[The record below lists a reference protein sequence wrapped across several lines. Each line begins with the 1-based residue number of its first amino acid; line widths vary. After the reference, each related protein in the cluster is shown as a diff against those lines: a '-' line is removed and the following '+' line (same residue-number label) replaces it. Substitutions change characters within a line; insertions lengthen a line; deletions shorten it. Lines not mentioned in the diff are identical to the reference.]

1 MKLFF
6 AYLKEHARLIVALV
20 LAFAIFAVSFALYG
34 LPLSALAYP
43 AALCLVPALAFVIID
58 FSRVKRRHAE
68 FLSLTEITAAEEKL
82 LPSVQSIDD
91 ADYRRIIKLLAD
103 SREEISRAALRRRSD
118 TLDYYTVWVHQIKT
132 PIASMRLT
140 LQNSDSP
147 ESRRLSSD
155 LGRIERYVEM
165 ALVYLRLDSESS
177 DYVIREFELDP
188 LIRRSV
194 KKFSGEFITKRL
206 SLELTPTETRVISDE
221 KWLAFVIEQILSN
234 SLKYTREGSVRI
246 YMAEPRILCIRDTGI
261 GIAPE
266 DLPRVFEKGYT
277 GRNGRDDMRA
287 SGLGLYLCRRVCN
300 KLGHGISAVSV
311 PDEGTEIRIDLS
323 SYDLEAD

>member
-1 MKLFF
+1 MRLFF
-6 AYLKEHARLIVALV
+6 AYIKEHARLIVALV
-20 LAFAIFAVSFALYG
+20 LAIAIFAASFALYG
-34 LPLSALAYP
+34 LPLSAIAYP
-43 AALCLVPALAFVIID
+43 AALCLVPALAFVITD

-68 FLSLTEITAAEEKL
+68 FLALTEITAAEEKL
-82 LPSVQSIDD
+82 LPPARSIDD
-91 ADYRRIIKLLAD
+91 ADYRRIIALLAE
-103 SREEISRAALRRRSD
+103 SREEISRASLRRWSD

-206 SLELTPTETRVISDE
+206 SLELTPTEARVISDE
-221 KWLAFVIEQILSN
+221 KWLVFVIEQILSN
-234 SLKYTREGSVRI
+234 SLKYTREGSVGI
-246 YMAEPRILCIRDTGI
+246 YMTEPKTLCIRDTGI
-261 GIAPE
+261 GISPE

-287 SGLGLYLCRRVCN
+287 SGLGLYLCRRVCA

-323 SYDLEAD
+323 SYNLEPN

>member
-6 AYLKEHARLIVALV
+6 EYLKQHIFLIAACVLAAAIFFLSFALYRIPLLAVAYPAVLCFVLV
-20 LAFAIFAVSFALYG
+20 LAF
-34 LPLSALAYP
+34 
-43 AALCLVPALAFVIID
+43 VIYD
-58 FSRVKRRHAE
+58 FSRTKRRHAA
-68 FLSLTEITAAEEKL
+68 FMALTEVTAAEEKM
-82 LPSVQSIDD
+82 LPPARSIDD
-91 ADYRRIIKLLAD
+91 ADYRRIIALLAD
-103 SREEISRAALRRRSD
+103 SREQISRSAYRRWND

-140 LQNSDSP
+140 LENSDSP

-155 LGRIERYVEM
+155 LGRIEQYVEM
-165 ALVYLRLDSESS
+165 ALAYLRLDSESS
-177 DYVIREFELDP
+177 DYLIREFDLDP

-194 KKFSGEFITKRL
+194 KKFAGEFIQKRL
-206 SLELTPTETRVISDE
+206 SLELSPTETQVISDE
-221 KWLAFVIEQILSN
+221 KWLAFVIEQLLSN

-246 YMAEPRILCIRDTGI
+246 YLAEPKTLCIRDTGI

-266 DLPRVFEKGYT
+266 DLPRIFEKGYT

-287 SGLGLYLCRRVCN
+287 SGLGLYLCRRVCAN
-300 KLGHGISAVSV
+300 LGHTISAVSV

-323 SYDLEAD
+323 SYKLSPE

>member
-1 MKLFF
+1 M
-6 AYLKEHARLIVALV
+6 
-20 LAFAIFAVSFALYG
+20 LAIAIFAASFALYG
-34 LPLSALAYP
+34 LPLSAMAYP
-43 AALCLVPALAFVIID
+43 AALCRVPALAFVIAD
-58 FSRVKRRHAE
+58 CSRVKRRHAE
-68 FLSLTEITAAEEKL
+68 FLALTEITAAEEKL
-82 LPSVQSIDD
+82 LPPARSIDD
-91 ADYRRIIKLLAD
+91 ADYRRIIALLAE
-103 SREEISRAALRRRSD
+103 SREEISRASLRRWSD

-165 ALVYLRLDSESS
+165 ALVYLRLDSESR

-206 SLELTPTETRVISDE
+206 SLELTPTEARVISEE
-221 KWLAFVIEQILSN
+221 KWMVFVIEQILSN
-234 SLKYTREGSVRI
+234 SLKYTREGSVGI
-246 YMAEPRILCIRDTGI
+246 YMTEPKTLCIRDTGI

-287 SGLGLYLCRRVCN
+287 SGLGLYLCRRVCA

-323 SYDLEAD
+323 SYNLEPN

>member
-6 AYLKEHARLIVALV
+6 AYLKEHVRLIAAFV
-20 LAFAIFAVSFALYG
+20 LAAVIFAVSFALYE
-34 LPLSALAYP
+34 LPLSAVAYP
-43 AALCLVPALAFVIID
+43 AALCLVPALVFTIID
-58 FSRVKRRHAE
+58 FYRVKRRHAE

-82 LPSVQSIDD
+82 LPPVRSIDD
-91 ADYRRIIKLLAD
+91 ADYRRIIALLAD
-103 SREEISRAALRRRSD
+103 SREEISRASLRRWSD
-118 TLDYYTVWVHQIKT
+118 MIDYYTVWVHQIKT

-140 LQNSDSP
+140 LQSSDSP
-147 ESRRLSSD
+147 QSRRLSSD
-155 LGRIERYVEM
+155 LGRIEHYVEM

-194 KKFSGEFITKRL
+194 KKFAGDFITKHL
-206 SLELTPTETRVISDE
+206 SLELMPTEARVISDE

-246 YMAEPRILCIRDTGI
+246 YMTGSKTLCIRDTGI

-266 DLPRVFEKGYT
+266 DLPRIFEKGYT
-277 GRNGRDDMRA
+277 GRTGRSDMRA
-287 SGLGLYLCRRVCN
+287 SGLGLYLCRCVCN
-300 KLGHGISAVSV
+300 KLGHGISAVSA

-323 SYDLEAD
+323 SYNLEPN

>member
-6 AYLKEHARLIVALV
+6 AYLKEHARLIIALALAVAV
-20 LAFAIFAVSFALYG
+20 FAASFALYD
-34 LPLSALAYP
+34 LPLSAVTYP
-43 AALCLVPALAFVIID
+43 AALCFVLTLVFVMVD
-58 FSRVKRRHAE
+58 FVRAKRRHAE
-68 FLSLTEITAAEEKL
+68 FMSLTEITAAEEKL
-82 LPSVQSIDD
+82 LPPVRSIDD
-91 ADYRRIIKLLAD
+91 ADYRRIIALLAD
-103 SREEISRAALRRRSD
+103 SREEISRASHRRWSD
-118 TLDYYTVWVHQIKT
+118 MIDYYTVWVHQIKT

-140 LQNSDSP
+140 LQSSDSP
-147 ESRRLSSD
+147 QSRRLSSD
-155 LGRIERYVEM
+155 LGRIEHYVEM

-194 KKFSGEFITKRL
+194 KKFAGDFISKRL

-246 YMAEPRILCIRDTGI
+246 YMSEPKTLCVRDTGI

-277 GRNGRDDMRA
+277 GRNGRDDLRA

-300 KLGHGISAVSV
+300 NLGHGISAVSV
-311 PDEGTEIRIDLS
+311 PDRGTEIRIDLS
-323 SYDLEAD
+323 SYNLEPN

>member
-6 AYLKEHARLIVALV
+6 AYLKEHARLIIALALAVAV
-20 LAFAIFAVSFALYG
+20 FATSFALYD
-34 LPLSALAYP
+34 LPLSAVTYP
-43 AALCLVPALAFVIID
+43 AALCLVLTLVFIMVDFV
-58 FSRVKRRHAE
+58 RAKRRHAE
-68 FLSLTEITAAEEKL
+68 FMSLTEITAAEEKM
-82 LPSVQSIDD
+82 LPPAQSIDD
-91 ADYRRIIKLLAD
+91 ADYRRIIALLAD
-103 SREEISRAALRRRSD
+103 SREEISRSSLRRWSD
-118 TLDYYTVWVHQIKT
+118 TVDYYTVWVHQVKT

-140 LQNSDSP
+140 LQGSDSP

-155 LGRIERYVEM
+155 LGRIEQYVEM
-165 ALVYLRLDSESS
+165 AMAYLRLDSESS

-188 LIRRSV
+188 LIRRAV
-194 KKFSGEFITKRL
+194 KKFAGDFISKRL

-234 SLKYTREGSVRI
+234 SLKYTHEGSVRI
-246 YMAEPRILCIRDTGI
+246 YMSEPKTLCIRDTGI

-277 GRNGRDDMRA
+277 GRNGRDDLRA

-300 KLGHGISAVSV
+300 NLGHGISAVSV
-311 PDEGTEIRIDLS
+311 PDRGTEIRIDLS
-323 SYDLEAD
+323 SYNLEPN

>member
-6 AYLKEHARLIVALV
+6 AYLNEHARLIVALV
-20 LAFAIFAVSFALYG
+20 LAFAVFAVSFALYE

-43 AALCLVPALAFVIID
+43 AALCLVPALAFVIAD
-58 FSRVKRRHAE
+58 FVRVKRRHAE

-82 LPSVQSIDD
+82 LPPVQSIDD

-103 SREEISRAALRRRSD
+103 SREEISRAALRRRND

-165 ALVYLRLDSESS
+165 ALAYLRLDSESS

-206 SLELTPTETRVISDE
+206 GLELTPTETRVISDE

-234 SLKYTREGSVRI
+234 SLKYTCEGSVRI
-246 YMAEPRILCIRDTGI
+246 YMAQPKTLCIRDTGI

-300 KLGHGISAVSV
+300 KLGHGISAVSA

>member
-6 AYLKEHARLIVALV
+6 AYLKEHARLIIALALAVAV
-20 LAFAIFAVSFALYG
+20 FAASFALYD
-34 LPLSALAYP
+34 LPLSAVTYP
-43 AALCLVPALAFVIID
+43 AALCFVLTLVFVMVD
-58 FSRVKRRHAE
+58 FVRAKRRHAE
-68 FLSLTEITAAEEKL
+68 FMSLTEITAAEEKL
-82 LPSVQSIDD
+82 LPPVRSIDD
-91 ADYRRIIKLLAD
+91 ADYRRIIALLAD
-103 SREEISRAALRRRSD
+103 SREEISRASHRRWSD
-118 TLDYYTVWVHQIKT
+118 MIDYYTVWVHQIKT

-140 LQNSDSP
+140 LQSSDSP
-147 ESRRLSSD
+147 QSRRLSSD
-155 LGRIERYVEM
+155 LGRIEHYVEM

-194 KKFSGEFITKRL
+194 KKFAGDFITKHL
-206 SLELTPTETRVISDE
+206 SLELMPTEARVISDE
-221 KWLAFVIEQILSN
+221 KWLAFVIEQILLN

-246 YMAEPRILCIRDTGI
+246 YMSEPKTLCVRDTGI

-277 GRNGRDDMRA
+277 GRNGRDDLRA

-300 KLGHGISAVSV
+300 NLGHGISAVSA
-311 PDEGTEIRIDLS
+311 PDRGTEIRIDLS
-323 SYDLEAD
+323 SYNLEPN

>member
-1 MKLFF
+1 M
-6 AYLKEHARLIVALV
+6 
-20 LAFAIFAVSFALYG
+20 
-34 LPLSALAYP
+34 ALA
-43 AALCLVPALAFVIID
+43 
-58 FSRVKRRHAE
+58 
-68 FLSLTEITAAEEKL
+68 
-82 LPSVQSIDD
+82 
-91 ADYRRIIKLLAD
+91 
-103 SREEISRAALRRRSD
+103 
-118 TLDYYTVWVHQIKT
+118 
-132 PIASMRLT
+132 
-140 LQNSDSP
+140 
-147 ESRRLSSD
+147 
-155 LGRIERYVEM
+155 
-165 ALVYLRLDSESS
+165 YLRLDSESS

-194 KKFSGEFITKRL
+194 KKFAGDFITKRL

-246 YMAEPRILCIRDTGI
+246 YMAEPRTLCIRDTGI

-287 SGLGLYLCRRVCN
+287 SGLGLYLCRRVCSN
-300 KLGHGISAVSV
+300 LGHGISAVSA

-323 SYDLEAD
+323 SYDLEPN